1 MRTRPPA
8 NSPGAPSRGGRRMSG
23 PFSPFFRS
31 RWVDVP
37 DTVTEVPGAP
47 LPAGFRAAGA
57 AAGIK
62 KKSDPPALDV
72 GLLVSDAEETTSA
85 TRFTRSGTAAPP
97 VLVTRERARQD
108 AIKAVAV
115 NSGNANAATG
125 RPGLD
130 EAARMQGAGAMM
142 ARTTEDRVAVCST
155 GVIGVQLDGS
165 RTVRGL
171 LEAGKALSPDGAGDL
186 QRAMM
191 TTDLFEKRAT
201 IDVQLPGGTVRLA
214 AQAKGAGMI
223 QPSFATML
231 CFIETDAVVSAEIA
245 DLLLGVCVKRS
256 FDRITVDGQLSTNDT
271 AILLCGGASGVTVEP
286 ETESELVFGQA
297 LDALLRQL
305 AIDIARDGEGAKRV
319 GRVIVRGGHGPNVE
333 RVARAVANSPLVKT
347 ALYGGDPNW
356 GRIIQA
362 VGMALPETAPLPVD
376 VAIEGVQVCVAGNA
390 VDHDAADL
398 ARRVGGDEVEYEIG
412 LPGDGFE
419 TEVFFSDL
427 GHEYI
432 KINAEY
438 TT

>member
-1 MRTRPPA
+1 VTR
-8 NSPGAPSRGGRRMSG
+8 GDGM
-23 PFSPFFRS
+23 PFFRS
-31 RWVDVP
+31 RWVEVP
-37 DTVTEVPGAP
+37 DGVREVPGGG
-47 LPAGFRAAGA
+47 LPPGFRAAGA

-62 KKSDPPALDV
+62 KPAAPPALDV
-72 GLLVSDAEETTSA
+72 GLLVSDSEDTTSA
-85 TRFTRSGTAAPP
+85 ARFTRSGTAAPP
-97 VLVTRERARQD
+97 VLVTRERARLD
-108 AIKAVAV
+108 ALKVVAV

-125 RPGLD
+125 RAGMD

-142 ARTTEDRVAVCST
+142 GRTTEDRVAVCST
-155 GVIGVQLDGS
+155 GVIGVQLDGAKV
-165 RTVRGL
+165 VRGL
-171 LEAGKALSPDGAGDL
+171 LEAGKSLSPEGVGDF
-186 QRAMM
+186 QQAIQ

-201 IDVQLPGGTVRLA
+201 IEVDLPGGTVTLA
-214 AQAKGAGMI
+214 AQCKGAGMI

-231 CFIETDAVVSAEIA
+231 CFVETDAVVSAETA

-271 AILLCGGASGVTVEP
+271 AILLCGGASGVVVEP
-286 ETESELVFGQA
+286 ESESELRFGQA

-305 AIDIARDGEGAKRV
+305 AIDIACDGEGAKRV
-319 GRVIVRGGHGPNVE
+319 GRVTVRGGHGPNVE

-356 GRIIQA
+356 GRIVQA
-362 VGMALPETAPLPVD
+362 VGLALPDTAPLPVD
-376 VAIEGVQVCVAGNA
+376 VAIEGVQVCVAGMA
-390 VDHDAADL
+390 VEHDPEGLAA
-398 ARRVGGDEVEYEIG
+398 RVAGDEVEYVVG

-427 GHEYI
+427 GYEYI

>member
-1 MRTRPPA
+1 
-8 NSPGAPSRGGRRMSG
+8 MSDN
-23 PFSPFFRS
+23 FFRS

-37 DTVTEVPGAP
+37 EGVREVPGAP
-47 LPAGFRAAGA
+47 LPAGFRAAGV

-62 KKSDPPALDV
+62 PSGGLDV
-72 GLLVSDAEETTSA
+72 GMLVSDSEDTTSA
-85 TRFTRSGTAAPP
+85 ARFTRSGTAAPP
-97 VLVTRERARQD
+97 VLVTRQRARLD
-108 AIKAVAV
+108 ALKAVAV

-125 RPGLD
+125 GPGMD

-142 ARTTEDRVAVCST
+142 GRTTEDRVAVCST
-155 GVIGVQLDGS
+155 GVIGVQLDGHQV
-165 RTVRGL
+165 VRGL
-171 LEAGKALSPDGAGDL
+171 LEAGKALRPEGIADFQQAI
-186 QRAMM
+186 M

-201 IDVQLPGGTVRLA
+201 VEVDLPGGTVRLA
-214 AQAKGAGMI
+214 AQCKGAGMI

-231 CFIETDAVVSAEIA
+231 CFVETDAIVSAETA

-271 AILLCGGASGVTVEP
+271 ALLLCGGASGVEVEP
-286 ETESELVFGQA
+286 ESAGEIRFGQA

-319 GRVIVRGGHGPNVE
+319 GRVTVRGGHGPNVE

-356 GRIIQA
+356 GRIAQA
-362 VGMALPETAPLPVD
+362 IGLALPDTAPLAYD
-376 VAIEGVQVCVAGNA
+376 IAIEGVQVCVAGNA
-390 VDHDAADL
+390 VDHDEDDL
-398 ARRVGGDEVEYEIG
+398 KTRVARDEVEYAIG

-432 KINAEY
+432 NINAEY

>member
-1 MRTRPPA
+1 MT
-8 NSPGAPSRGGRRMSG
+8 S
-23 PFSPFFRS
+23 FFRS

-37 DTVTEVPGAP
+37 DGVRVVAGHG
-47 LPAGFRAAGA
+47 LPRGFRASGV

-62 KKSDPPALDV
+62 KQSDPPALDV
-72 GLLVSDAEETTSA
+72 GLIVSDVEGTTSA
-85 TRFTRSGTAAPP
+85 ARFTRSGTAAPP
-97 VLVTRERARQD
+97 VTITRERTQLDGLR
-108 AIKAVAV
+108 AVAV

-125 RPGLD
+125 RRGLD
-130 EAARMQGAGAMM
+130 EAARMQGAGAIA

-155 GVIGVQLDGS
+155 GVIGVQLDGAKV
-165 RTVRGL
+165 VRGL
-171 LEAGKALSPDGAGDL
+171 LDAAKALRPDGDDDFQQAI
-186 QRAMM
+186 Q

-201 IDVQLPGGTVRLA
+201 LEVDLPGGTVRIA

-231 CFIETDAVVSAEIA
+231 CFVETDASVPAETA

-271 AILLCGGASGVTVEP
+271 AILLCSGASGVAVEP
-286 ETESELVFGQA
+286 ESESELVFGQA

-305 AIDIARDGEGAKRV
+305 ALDIARDGEGARRV
-319 GRVIVRGGHGPNVE
+319 GRVVVRGGDGAGVE
-333 RVARAVANSPLVKT
+333 RVARTVANSPLVKT

-356 GRIIQA
+356 GRIVQA
-362 VGMALPETAPLPVD
+362 VGLALPDSAPLAVD
-376 VAIEGVQVCVAGNA
+376 VAIEGVQVCVAGTA
-390 VDHDAADL
+390 VDHDAGDL
-398 ARRVGGDEVEYEIG
+398 AARVTGDEVEYVIG

-427 GHEYI
+427 GYEYI

>member
-1 MRTRPPA
+1 MTV
-8 NSPGAPSRGGRRMSG
+8 PGG
-23 PFSPFFRS
+23 PFDPFFRS

-37 DTVTEVPGAP
+37 DCVTEVPGAP

-62 KKSDPPALDV
+62 TTSDPPALDV
-72 GLLVSDAEETTSA
+72 GLVVSDADDTTSA
-85 TRFTRSGTAAPP
+85 ARFTRSGTAAPP
-97 VLVTRERARQD
+97 VLVTRERARLD
-108 AIKAVAV
+108 AIKAIAV

-125 RPGLD
+125 RRGMD

-142 ARTTEDRVAVCST
+142 GRTTEDRVAVCST
-155 GVIGVQLDGS
+155 GVIGVQLDGAKV
-165 RTVRGL
+165 VRGL
-171 LEAGKALSPDGAGDL
+171 LAAGKALSPDGVGDF
-186 QRAMM
+186 QRSIM

-201 IDVQLPGGTVRLA
+201 VDVALPGGVVRLA
-214 AQAKGAGMI
+214 AQSKGAGMI

-231 CFIETDAVVSAEIA
+231 CFVETDAVITAATA

-271 AILLCGGASGVTVEP
+271 AILMCGGASGVVVEP
-286 ETESELVFGQA
+286 ESEAELIFGQA

-305 AIDIARDGEGAKRV
+305 AIDIARDGEGARRV
-319 GRVIVRGGHGPNVE
+319 GRVTVRGGHGPNVE
-333 RVARAVANSPLVKT
+333 RVARAIGNSPLVKT

-356 GRIIQA
+356 GRIVQA
-362 VGMALPETAPLPVD
+362 VGLALPDTAPLPVD
-376 VAIEGVQVCVAGNA
+376 LAIEGVQVCVAGNA
-390 VDHDAADL
+390 VGHDADDL
-398 ARRVGGDEVEYEIG
+398 KRRVAGEEVEYTVG

>member
-1 MRTRPPA
+1 VSA
-8 NSPGAPSRGGRRMSG
+8 EDGK
-23 PFSPFFRS
+23 PFFRS
-31 RWVDVP
+31 RWVEVP
-37 DTVTEVPGAP
+37 DGVREVAGAP

-62 KKSDPPALDV
+62 PSGGLDI
-72 GLLVSDAEETTSA
+72 GLLVSDSDDTTSA
-85 TRFTRSGTAAPP
+85 ARFTRSGTAAPP
-97 VLVTRERARQD
+97 VLVTRERARLD
-108 AIKAVAV
+108 ALRAVAV

-125 RPGLD
+125 RRGMD

-142 ARTTEDRVAVCST
+142 GRTTEDRVAVCST
-155 GVIGVQLDGS
+155 GVIGVQLDG
-165 RTVRGL
+165 TKVVRGL
-171 LEAGKALSPDGAGDL
+171 LEAGKNLRPDGIADF
-186 QRAMM
+186 QQAIM

-201 IDVQLPGGTVRLA
+201 VEIDLPGGTVTLA
-214 AQAKGAGMI
+214 AQSKGAGMI

-231 CFIETDAVVSAEIA
+231 CFVETDAVLSAEVA

-271 AILLCGGASGVTVEP
+271 AILLCGGASGVVV
-286 ETESELVFGQA
+286 ESESEGELLFGQA

-319 GRVIVRGGHGPNVE
+319 GRVAVRGGHGPNVE

-356 GRIIQA
+356 GRIVQA
-362 VGMALPETAPLPVD
+362 VGLALPDTAPLPVD
-376 VAIEGVQVCVAGNA
+376 VSIEGVQVCVAGMA
-390 VDHDAADL
+390 VEHDAAAL
-398 ARRVGGDEVEYEIG
+398 AQRVSGDEVEYVIG

-427 GHEYI
+427 GYEYI